1 MAPPSNLCSRPSP
14 ASLLI
19 SASGVFL
26 LCLRHYRRTR
36 LVLLSGDASLAM
48 AQIISSLGS
57 PRTYP

>member
-1 MAPPSNLCSRPSP
+1 MAPPSNLCSHPSP

-36 LVLLSGDASLAM
+36 LVLSGDVSLAM

-57 PRTYP
+57 PRTYL